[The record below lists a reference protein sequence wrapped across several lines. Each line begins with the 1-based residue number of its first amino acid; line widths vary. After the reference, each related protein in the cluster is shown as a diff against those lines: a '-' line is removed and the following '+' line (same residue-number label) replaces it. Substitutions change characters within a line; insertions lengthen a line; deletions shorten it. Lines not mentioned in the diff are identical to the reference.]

1 MSFRF
6 VALFAATVTVLLCS
20 AFPAVAGEL
29 RQSDRALLAG
39 LKEDALWAGPASR
52 LAADRAAAKRVQDVA
67 GEIAD
72 DLSRLDVSLRALA
85 DRLAVG
91 LPDTPTADEQSWADE
106 IAAAAGGDL
115 DRVYVNRMRAAYGS
129 LFGLASEVRAGT
141 RDDNVRSFAQTV
153 VDTTLRHMTLLEST
167 GLAETTSLLVSA
179 RTDNTIDGGAVALGA
194 VLVAIATA
202 ATFGL
207 VRLLGSPGKN

>member
-6 VALFAATVTVLLCS
+6 VALLAATVTVLLCS
-20 AFPAVAGEL
+20 AFPAAAGEL
-29 RQSDRALLAG
+29 QQTDRALLAQ

-52 LAADRAAAKRVQDVA
+52 LAAERASAKRVQDVA
-67 GEIAD
+67 NEIAD
-72 DLSRLDVSLRALA
+72 DLSRVDVNLRALA

-91 LPDTPTADEQSWADE
+91 LPAAPTADEQSWADE
-106 IAAAAGGDL
+106 ISAAAGTDL
-115 DRVYVNRMRAAYGS
+115 DRVYVNRVRAAYGS

-141 RDDNVRSFAQTV
+141 RDDNVRAFAQTV

-167 GLAETTSLLVSA
+167 GLAQTSSLLVSA
-179 RTDNTIDGGAVALGA
+179 RTDNTLDGGAVALGA
-194 VLVAIATA
+194 VLVALATA

-207 VRLLGSPGKN
+207 VRLLGSPGKK

>member
-29 RQSDRALLAG
+29 RQSDRALL
-39 LKEDALWAGPASR
+39 
-52 LAADRAAAKRVQDVA
+52 
-67 GEIAD
+67 
-72 DLSRLDVSLRALA
+72 
-85 DRLAVG
+85 RLAVG

>member
-6 VALFAATVTVLLCS
+6 VALLAATVTVLLCS
-20 AFPAVAGEL
+20 AFPATAGEL
-29 RQSDRALLAG
+29 QQTDRTLLAE
-39 LKEDALWAGPASR
+39 LKQDALWAGPASR
-52 LAADRAAAKRVQDVA
+52 LAAERAWAKRVQDVA
-67 GEIAD
+67 TQIAD
-72 DLSRLDVSLRALA
+72 DLSRVDVSLRALA

-91 LPDTPTADEQSWADE
+91 LPDAPTADEQSWSDE

-115 DRVYVNRMRAAYGS
+115 DRAYVNRMRAAYGS

-141 RDDNVRSFAQTV
+141 QDDNVRTFAQTV
-153 VDTTLRHMTLLEST
+153 VDTALRHMTLLEST

-179 RTDNTIDGGAVALGA
+179 RTDNTLDRGAVTLGA
-194 VLVAIATA
+194 VLVALATV

-207 VRLLGSPGKN
+207 VRLLGSPGKK

>member
-6 VALFAATVTVLLCS
+6 VALLAATVTVLLCS
-20 AFPAVAGEL
+20 AFPATAGEL
-29 RQSDRALLAG
+29 QQTDRALLSE
-39 LKEDALWAGPASR
+39 LKGDVLWAGPASR
-52 LAADRAAAKRVQDVA
+52 LAAERGSAKRVKDVA

-72 DLSRLDVSLRALA
+72 DLSRVDVSLRALA

-91 LPDTPTADEQSWADE
+91 LPDAPRADEQSWADE
-106 IAAAAGGDL
+106 ITAAAGGDL
-115 DRVYVNRMRAAYGS
+115 DRLYVNRARAAYGS

-141 RDDNVRSFAQTV
+141 QDDNVRTFAQTV

-167 GLAETTSLLVSA
+167 GLAETTSLLVSE
-179 RTDNTIDGGAVALGA
+179 RTDNTLDGRAVVLGA
-194 VLVAIATA
+194 VLVALATV

-207 VRLLGSPGKN
+207 VRLLGSPGKK